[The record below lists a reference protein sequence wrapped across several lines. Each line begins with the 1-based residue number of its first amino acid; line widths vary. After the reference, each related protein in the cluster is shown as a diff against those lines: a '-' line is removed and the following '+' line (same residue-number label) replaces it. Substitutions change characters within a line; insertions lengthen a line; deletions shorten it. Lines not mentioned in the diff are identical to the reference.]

1 MSLSLL
7 LRVAFSG
14 AIVFALSVPVSAPAH
29 GADAARGESV
39 AVEATAPASPP
50 TDADVDR
57 FVDWM
62 GLGDAIPA
70 ILRTELAKVPE
81 MRSLS
86 AQQQECMIDVL
97 RPPMRSMLRSS
108 FRELLGERE
117 IFLAWAE
124 FVETDAGR
132 KLFAFVRAGVE
143 AKIKDQTAPDPA
155 AFFADIGEREQMQ
168 MAQFMMTPA
177 AAVMNKPFPD
187 MQPPAEM
194 LEEFEQE
201 ARTRCGIDFPKG

>member
-7 LRVAFSG
+7 VRLAFG
-14 AIVFALSVPVSAPAH
+14 CAIAFALSAPVSANA
-29 GADAARGESV
+29 ADVASGESV
-39 AVEATAPASPP
+39 AVEAPAPAAPP

-57 FVDWM
+57 FVGWM

-81 MRSLS
+81 MRALS
-86 AQQQECMIDVL
+86 AQQQECMIEVL
-97 RPPMRSMLRSS
+97 RPPMRSMLRTS

-155 AFFADIGEREQMQ
+155 AFFADIGEQEQMQ

-194 LEEFEQE
+194 FEQFEQE
-201 ARTRCGIDFPKG
+201 ARTRCGIDLPKG

>member
-1 MSLSLL
+1 MSRSLL
-7 LRVAFSG
+7 VRLAFGS
-14 AIVFALSVPVSAPAH
+14 AIAFALSAPVSAN
-29 GADAARGESV
+29 AAEVASGESV
-39 AVEATAPASPP
+39 AVEAPAPAAPP

-57 FVDWM
+57 FVGWM

-81 MRSLS
+81 MRALS

-124 FVETDAGR
+124 FAETDAGR
-132 KLFAFVRAGVE
+132 KLFAFVRAGVD
-143 AKIKDQTAPDPA
+143 AKLKDQAAPDPA
-155 AFFADIGEREQMQ
+155 AFFADIGEQEQMQ
-168 MAQFMMTPA
+168 MARFMMTPA

-194 LEEFEQE
+194 FEQFEQE
-201 ARTRCGIDFPKG
+201 ARTRCGIDLPKG

>member
-7 LRVAFSG
+7 VRLAFGS
-14 AIVFALSVPVSAPAH
+14 AIAFALSAPVSANA
-29 GADAARGESV
+29 ADVASGESV
-39 AVEATAPASPP
+39 AVEAPAPAAPP

-57 FVDWM
+57 FVGWM

-81 MRSLS
+81 MRALS

-143 AKIKDQTAPDPA
+143 AKIKDQAAPDPA
-155 AFFADIGEREQMQ
+155 AFFADIGEQEQMQ
-168 MAQFMMTPA
+168 MARFMMTPA

-194 LEEFEQE
+194 FEQFEQE
-201 ARTRCGIDFPKG
+201 ARTRCGIDLPKG

>member
-7 LRVAFSG
+7 VRLAFG
-14 AIVFALSVPVSAPAH
+14 CAIAFALSAPVSANA
-29 GADAARGESV
+29 ADVASGESV
-39 AVEATAPASPP
+39 AVEAPAPVTPP

-57 FVDWM
+57 FVGWM

-81 MRSLS
+81 MRALS
-86 AQQQECMIDVL
+86 AQQQECMIEVL
-97 RPPMRSMLRSS
+97 RPPMRSMLRTS

-143 AKIKDQTAPDPA
+143 AKIKDQAAPDPA
-155 AFFADIGEREQMQ
+155 AFFADIGEQEQMQ

-187 MQPPAEM
+187 MQPPAE
-194 LEEFEQE
+194 LFEQFEQE
-201 ARTRCGIDFPKG
+201 ARTRCGIDLPKG

>member
-7 LRVAFSG
+7 VRLAFG
-14 AIVFALSVPVSAPAH
+14 CAIAFALSAPVSAHA
-29 GADAARGESV
+29 ADVASGESV
-39 AVEATAPASPP
+39 AVEAPAPAAPP
-50 TDADVDR
+50 TDADVDQ
-57 FVDWM
+57 FVGWM

-81 MRSLS
+81 MRALS
-86 AQQQECMIDVL
+86 AQQQECMIEVL
-97 RPPMRSMLRSS
+97 RPPMRSMLRTS

-143 AKIKDQTAPDPA
+143 AKIKDQAAPDPA
-155 AFFADIGEREQMQ
+155 AFFADIGEQEQMQ

-194 LEEFEQE
+194 FEQFEQE
-201 ARTRCGIDFPKG
+201 ARTRCGIDLPKG

>member
-7 LRVAFSG
+7 VRLAFGS
-14 AIVFALSVPVSAPAH
+14 AIAFALSAPVSANA
-29 GADAARGESV
+29 ADVASGESV
-39 AVEATAPASPP
+39 AVEAPVPAAPP

-57 FVDWM
+57 FVGWM

-81 MRSLS
+81 MQALS

-143 AKIKDQTAPDPA
+143 AKIKDQAAPDPA
-155 AFFADIGEREQMQ
+155 AFFADIGEQEQMQ

-194 LEEFEQE
+194 FEQFEQE
-201 ARTRCGIDFPKG
+201 ARTRCGISLPKG

>member
-1 MSLSLL
+1 MSLSMLVRL
-7 LRVAFSG
+7 VFGG
-14 AIVFALSVPVSAPAH
+14 AIAFALSATVSANAF
-29 GADAARGESV
+29 DAARDESAAV
-39 AVEATAPASPP
+39 AAPAPAAPP
-50 TDADVDR
+50 TDADVDQ
-57 FVDWM
+57 FVGWM

-81 MRSLS
+81 MRALS
-86 AQQQECMIDVL
+86 AQQQECMIDIL

-143 AKIKDQTAPDPA
+143 AKIKDEAAPDPA
-155 AFFADIGEREQMQ
+155 AFFADIGEKEQMQ

-194 LEEFEQE
+194 FEQFEQE
-201 ARTRCGIDFPKG
+201 ARTRCGIDLPKG

>member
-7 LRVAFSG
+7 VRLAFGS
-14 AIVFALSVPVSAPAH
+14 AIAFALSAPVSANA
-29 GADAARGESV
+29 ADVASGESV
-39 AVEATAPASPP
+39 AVEAPAPVAPP

-57 FVDWM
+57 FVGWM

-81 MRSLS
+81 MRALS

-97 RPPMRSMLRSS
+97 RPPMRSMLRTS

-143 AKIKDQTAPDPA
+143 AKIKDQAAPDPA
-155 AFFADIGEREQMQ
+155 AFFADIGEQEQMQ

-194 LEEFEQE
+194 FEQFEQE
-201 ARTRCGIDFPKG
+201 ARTRCGIDLPKG